1 MIPGII
7 NDSLDLALLPHVA
20 TMCCLGAYRNSP
32 AVLLPPPRV
41 LLDPQ
46 SSSLTH
52 ALPFRCRVLRQ
63 VAAETVDPRFL
74 EVLPPHRPLASILS
88 DASIAATSLCTPV
101 SGGRPSVPAVLV
113 IPTLCHISRSHRPR
127 NRLRREVRGL

>member
-1 MIPGII
+1 M
-7 NDSLDLALLPHVA
+7 LLRRLPELSRI
-20 TMCCLGAYRNSP
+20 CF
-32 AVLLPPPRV
+32 LLPPRV
-41 LLDPQ
+41 LLDPR

-101 SGGRPSVPAVLV
+101 SGGRPSVAAVLV
-113 IPTLCHISRSHRPR
+113 IHRGSHLMPHLKISQAQKQVT
-127 NRLRREVRGL
+127 ERGPWLVTGCVLGGAGL